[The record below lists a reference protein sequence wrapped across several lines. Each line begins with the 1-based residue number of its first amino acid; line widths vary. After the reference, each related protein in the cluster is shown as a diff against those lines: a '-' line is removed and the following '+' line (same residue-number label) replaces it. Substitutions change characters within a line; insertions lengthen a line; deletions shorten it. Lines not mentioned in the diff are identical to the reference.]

1 MLGAGRLRPGGKM
14 KNPFHLK
21 ALPLSVPFCDRE
33 KEMSDLIRYA
43 GNFTNVVLSSPRRYG
58 KTSLIKRVQDNLAKH
73 GALTIYIDYF
83 GISSIDEFSARFAGA
98 VYSVVYKEKSLFEKA
113 AKVFTSLR
121 PILRPD
127 PETGMAFTVEVAK
140 SKPGGQLLEET
151 LKGFGEFLKSGKIS
165 CNVAFDEFQ
174 EITELKESKFIEG
187 TLRSYMQDHRN
198 VSYFFVGSRRR
209 ILMDMFNDKKR
220 PFYKSAINYVL
231 TALPAEDTAKYLADL
246 FAHNGKNCPTTL
258 AAKIHAMTDGY
269 PYYIQKLSY
278 FVYEAS
284 KNTVTED
291 SLHEGLKQMLLEE
304 MPLFE
309 LMLQALRPRQ
319 IALLYAIAKEATKTP
334 FATAYLTR
342 HRLGSLGGV
351 QAAIKKLPEMDYLE
365 KTSAGWKVVDPIF
378 AHWLRQKEAME

>member
-1 MLGAGRLRPGGKM
+1 M

-21 ALPLSVPFCDRE
+21 PLPLSVPFCDRE
-33 KEMSDLIRYA
+33 KEMSDLMRYA

-73 GALTIYIDYF
+73 GTLTIYIDYF

-121 PILRPD
+121 PIMRPD

-165 CNVAFDEFQ
+165 CNVTFDEFQ

-187 TLRSYMQDHRN
+187 TLRSYMQDHQN

-231 TALPAEDTAKYLADL
+231 PALPVEDTAKYLAGL
-246 FAHNGKNCPTTL
+246 FCANGKNCPLPVAAGIHTL
-258 AAKIHAMTDGY
+258 TEGY

-278 FVYEAS
+278 FIFEAS
-284 KNTVTED
+284 KGTVTEA
-291 SLHEGLKQMLLEE
+291 SLHDGFQQMLLEE
-304 MPLFE
+304 TPLFE

-319 IALLYAIAKEATKTP
+319 IALLHAIAKEATKAP

>member
-1 MLGAGRLRPGGKM
+1 M

-21 ALPLSVPFCDRE
+21 ALPLSVPFCERE
-33 KEMSDLIRYA
+33 QEMSDLIRYA
-43 GNFTNVVLSSPRRYG
+43 GDFTNVVLSSPRRYG
-58 KTSLIKRVQDNLAKH
+58 KTSLIKRVQASLARK
-73 GALTIYIDYF
+73 GIIPVYIDYF

-98 VYSVVYKEKSLFEKA
+98 IYSVLYKEKSLFEKA
-113 AKVFTSLR
+113 ARIFTSLR
-121 PILRPD
+121 PVLKPG

-187 TLRSYMQDHRN
+187 TLRSYMQDHQN

-220 PFYKSAINYVL
+220 PFYKSAINYIL
-231 TALPAEDTAKYLADL
+231 TALPAEDTAKYLVDL
-246 FAHNGKNCPTTL
+246 FAQNGKDCPAPL
-258 AAKIHAMTDGY
+258 ASKIHSMTDGY

-284 KNTVTED
+284 KTHVTED
-291 SLHEGLKQMLLEE
+291 SLHEGLRQMLLEE
-304 MPLFE
+304 TPLFE
-309 LMLQALRPRQ
+309 IMLQALRPRQ
-319 IALLYAIAKEATKTP
+319 IALLYAIAKEPTKTP
-334 FATAYLTR
+334 FATAYLSR

>member
-1 MLGAGRLRPGGKM
+1 M
-14 KNPFHLK
+14 KNPFYLK

-58 KTSLIKRVQDNLAKH
+58 KTSLIKRVQNSLARK
-73 GALTIYIDYF
+73 GIIPIYIDYF

-98 VYSVVYKEKSLFEKA
+98 IYSVLYKEKSLFEKA
-113 AKVFTSLR
+113 ARIFTSLR
-121 PILRPD
+121 PVLKPD
-127 PETGMAFTVEVAK
+127 PEAGMAFTVEVAK
-140 SKPGGQLLEET
+140 SKTGGQLLEET
-151 LKGFGEFLKSGKIS
+151 LKGFGEFLKSGKLS
-165 CNVAFDEFQ
+165 CNVTFDEFQ

-187 TLRSYMQDHRN
+187 TLRSYMQDQQN

-231 TALPAEDTAKYLADL
+231 TALPAGDAAKYLADL
-246 FAHNGKNCPTTL
+246 FAQNGKNCPAPL
-258 AAKIHAMTDGY
+258 AAKIHAMADGY

-284 KNTVTED
+284 KNHVTED
-291 SLHEGLKQMLLEE
+291 SLHEGHKQMLLEE
-304 MPLFE
+304 TPLFE
-309 LMLQALRPRQ
+309 IMLQALRPRQ
-319 IALLYAIAKEATKTP
+319 IALLYAIAKEPTKTP
-334 FATAYLTR
+334 FAAAYLTR

-365 KTSAGWKVVDPIF
+365 KTLNGWKVVDPIF
-378 AHWLRQKEAME
+378 AHWLRQREVME

>member
-1 MLGAGRLRPGGKM
+1 M

-33 KEMSDLIRYA
+33 KEMNDLMRYA
-43 GNFTNVVLSSPRRYG
+43 GNSTNVVLSSPRRYG

-113 AKVFTSLR
+113 AKVFASLR
-121 PILRPD
+121 PIMRPD
-127 PETGMAFTVEVAK
+127 PETGMAFTVEAAK

-187 TLRSYMQDHRN
+187 TLRSYMQDQQN

-231 TALPAEDTAKYLADL
+231 PALPAEDTAKYLSGL
-246 FAHNGKNCPTTL
+246 FGKNGKNCPL
-258 AAKIHAMTDGY
+258 HVAARIHALTEGY

-278 FVYEAS
+278 FIFEAS
-284 KNTVTED
+284 KGSVTEA
-291 SLHEGLKQMLLEE
+291 SLHDGFRQMLIEE
-304 MPLFE
+304 TPLFE

-319 IALLYAIAKEATKTP
+319 IALLHAIAKEATKAP
-334 FATAYLTR
+334 FAAAYLTR

-365 KTSAGWKVVDPIF
+365 RTPAGWKVVDPIF
-378 AHWLRQKEAME
+378 AHWLRQKEVME

>member
-1 MLGAGRLRPGGKM
+1 M

-21 ALPLSVPFCDRE
+21 ALPLSVPFCDRG
-33 KEMSDLIRYA
+33 KEMSDLTRYA

-58 KTSLIKRVQDNLAKH
+58 KTSLIKRVQDKLAKH

-98 VYSVVYKEKSLFEKA
+98 VYSVVYRKKSLFEKA
-113 AKVFTSLR
+113 TKVFTSLR

-151 LKGFGEFLKSGKIS
+151 LKGFGEFLKSGRIS

-187 TLRSYMQDHRN
+187 TLRSHMQDHQN

-209 ILMDMFNDKKR
+209 ILLDMFNDKKR

-231 TALPAEDTAKYLADL
+231 PALPAEETAEYLAVL
-246 FAHNGKNCPTTL
+246 FSKNGKSCPLPMAARIHTL
-258 AAKIHAMTDGY
+258 TEGY

-278 FVYEAS
+278 FIFEES
-284 KNTVTED
+284 GSVTET
-291 SLHEGLKQMLLEE
+291 SLHKGFQQMLLEE
-304 MPLFE
+304 TPLFE
-309 LMLQALRPRQ
+309 VMLQTLRPRQ
-319 IALLYAIAKEATKTP
+319 IALLHAIAKEATKTP
-334 FATAYLTR
+334 FAAAYLTR

-365 KTSAGWKVVDPIF
+365 KTSSGWKVVDPIF
-378 AHWLRQKEAME
+378 AHWLRQNEAME